1 MWDNLINLQNE
12 FIRKFDDVGVE
23 IFEPGM
29 DHFNQSGWMNRVW
42 QTESTR
48 RCHIDVVDVR
58 DTKKLWMMHD
68 CVFPDLTN
76 TSPIFGFDVI
86 SGKRKFTGAFHDFS
100 ATVDKDHFMIQ
111 WFAESVEDFIPTKR
125 RELPEWALNIFS
137 PSMVAAS
144 NVKTEGESLDI
155 IQLTLKNLNYYF
167 DHVTET
173 HGDGDKEEVLERQNY
188 YCDNQRQNPHT
199 PRVMKSLGLDEN
211 DVDLFC
217 SDMLFPKVE
226 L

>member
-58 DTKKLWMMHD
+58 DTKKLWMMHV

-86 SGKRKFTGAFHDFS
+86 SG
-100 ATVDKDHFMIQ
+100 
-111 WFAESVEDFIPTKR
+111 
-125 RELPEWALNIFS
+125 
-137 PSMVAAS
+137 
-144 NVKTEGESLDI
+144 
-155 IQLTLKNLNYYF
+155 
-167 DHVTET
+167 
-173 HGDGDKEEVLERQNY
+173 
-188 YCDNQRQNPHT
+188 
-199 PRVMKSLGLDEN
+199 
-211 DVDLFC
+211 
-217 SDMLFPKVE
+217 
-226 L
+226 

>member
-1 MWDNLINLQNE
+1 
-12 FIRKFDDVGVE
+12 
-23 IFEPGM
+23 
-29 DHFNQSGWMNRVW
+29 
-42 QTESTR
+42 
-48 RCHIDVVDVR
+48 
-58 DTKKLWMMHD
+58 
-68 CVFPDLTN
+68 
-76 TSPIFGFDVI
+76 
-86 SGKRKFTGAFHDFS
+86 
-100 ATVDKDHFMIQ
+100 MIQ
-111 WFAESVEDFIPTKR
+111 WFAESVKDFIPTKR